1 MAFYTAFYRIL
12 RNTTTFVPNI
22 LDKQLCVNIAY
33 LPLVVCSNAGGA
45 RRRRA
50 GAAGHGG
57 VVMGVAYMH
66 VIWPGM
72 KWKYAYGSALRHFC
86 NDVVWI
92 AELVHVKKVGS

>member
-66 VIWPGM
+66 VIWPR
-72 KWKYAYGSALRHFC
+72 AIYGSDLAGCEMEICDRGMV
-86 NDVVWI
+86 DP
-92 AELVHVKKVGS
+92 